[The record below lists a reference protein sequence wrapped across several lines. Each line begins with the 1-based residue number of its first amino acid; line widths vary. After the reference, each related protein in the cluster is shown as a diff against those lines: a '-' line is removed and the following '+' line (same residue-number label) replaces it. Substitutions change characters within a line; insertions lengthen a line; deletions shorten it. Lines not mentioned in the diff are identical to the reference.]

1 MTVSLHYLYGI
12 FPLMFALSVMG
23 SENPSGPAQSLT
35 AKTYWNLSEQRVG
48 QPGELSVRIESPANP
63 DAPLTVRL
71 LPPDG
76 VRSAEKAPRKSIF
89 HTLLRLFA
97 TDEVGADAGEI
108 APQTVSPE
116 DWARGSLVANSVGD
130 YFQFRVKPEKRLSAA
145 VSWKLVADQPT
156 VATGQVE
163 ITPAGGEPL
172 LVPVEFNFRQVPEV
186 AAGSIPAPNP
196 VQSDL
201 LVGALYYPGWVPGA
215 GSGWSVLD
223 PYPERRP
230 ALGYYDGSTPDV
242 ASWEIKWAA
251 ENGIDFF
258 FYCWYL
264 LAGKEPTVENL
275 FLGDSLHEGFF
286 GSPFADSFQFALL
299 WENDPGRG
307 DSSPKFFREKLVPF
321 WIENYLLRPNYA
333 KIDGKPIFGVYSMA
347 AMVKAHGSTEAAAES
362 IRFLRNAVKEA
373 GLPGIWILGEERYPE
388 IHAARLQLAQQL
400 GLDAVFPYC
409 FPPPRAMENAEAL
422 AAIKSWFAKLE
433 KNSPLPVVPTA
444 SVSWDPQ
451 PWVEYI
457 DYPWHSTTFWL
468 DPPHFGKLV
477 AHMKSILEAR
487 DESASPLA
495 RRLLLLDNWNE
506 YAEGHW
512 IAPSRK
518 EGFGYLNAVRDAISP
533 DAPKHPN
540 VLPEDV
546 GLKPD
551 ESAFE
556 KWIGQFPKPNSP

>member
-1 MTVSLHYLYGI
+1 MPPDQKSPMKRILTLSALFATLWPAVSPGT
-12 FPLMFALSVMG
+12 AD
-23 SENPSGPAQSLT
+23 NAALT
-35 AKTYWNLSEQRVG
+35 AKTYWKLSEQRVG
-48 QPGELSVRIESPANP
+48 QAGELSVRLEATA
-63 DAPLTVRL
+63 APEGLVTTRL
-71 LPPDG
+71 LAPDG
-76 VRSAEKAPRKSIF
+76 VKA
-89 HTLLRLFA
+89 A
-97 TDEVGADAGEI
+97 AGEI
-108 APQTVSPE
+108 APHTIRPE
-116 DWARGSLVANSVGD
+116 DWSRGSLVTNTVDD
-130 YFQFRVKPEKRLSAA
+130 YFQFRVKPEKRLSAT

-156 VATGQVE
+156 VGVGQVE
-163 ITPAGGEPL
+163 ITTPGGEPL
-172 LVPVEFNFRQVPEV
+172 RVPVDFNFRPVPEV
-186 AAGSIPAPNP
+186 VAGSIPAPKP
-196 VQSDL
+196 VRSDL
-201 LVGALYYPGWVPGA
+201 LVGALYYPGWEPGA

-230 ALGYYDGSTPDV
+230 ALGYYDGAGPDV

-264 LAGKEPTVENL
+264 LPGQDPSVENL
-275 FLGDSLHEGFF
+275 FLGDSLHKGFL
-286 GSPFADSFQFALL
+286 GSPFADDFQFAIL
-299 WENDPGRG
+299 WENDPNRG

-321 WIENYLLRPNYA
+321 WIENYFLRPNYA
-333 KIDGKPIFGVYSMA
+333 KLDGKPIFGIYSMA
-347 AMVKAHGSTEAAAES
+347 AMVEAHGSTEAAAGS

-373 GLPGIWILGEERYPE
+373 GLPGIWILGEERHPE
-388 IHAARLQLAQQL
+388 IDAARSNLAQQL
-400 GLDAVFPYC
+400 GLDAIFPYC
-409 FPPPRAMENAEAL
+409 FSAPHAMENGEAL

-433 KNSPLPVVPTA
+433 KDSPLPVVPTA

-457 DYPWHSTTFWL
+457 DYIWHSIPFWL
-468 DPPHFGKLV
+468 NPPHFGKLV

-487 DESASPLA
+487 DKSASPLA

-518 EGFGYLNAVRDAISP
+518 EGFGYLNAVRDALAP

-540 VLPEDV
+540 ILPEDV
-546 GLKPD
+546 GLQPD

-556 KWIGQFPKPNSP
+556 KWFTQFPRPETAVEE